1 MSEIYRME
9 IDPLGERKVP
19 KGAYYGPQTSRA
31 LENFPITGYGWH
43 SAFISAIGMVK
54 TACAKANMD
63 VGLLDPAIG
72 KYIVVAAEEV
82 AEGKH
87 NAHFVVDAI
96 QGGAGTSFNMNANEV
111 IANVA
116 LEKMGLEKGDY
127 KTISPN
133 DHINMSQSTNDV
145 VPTSAFVAAHKE
157 MDKLLATVERMIKT
171 LEQKAEELDH
181 VVKIGRTHLQDAA
194 PIRLGQEFKAWA
206 EVLKRDY
213 ARMGRTTNNLLNINL
228 GATAVGTGLNSN
240 PKYIKLAVKYLSEIT
255 RYGLQTPESL
265 VDATQNSDNYTAIS
279 ASLKITMINMS
290 KIANDIRLMAS
301 GPFCGF
307 REIHLPERQAG
318 SSIMPGKVNPV
329 MPELINQVAFQVLG
343 NDNTICLAAQAGQLE
358 LNVMGPVL
366 VFNLMQSITIMNNAF
381 DVFDR
386 FCLQGITANEEYL
399 QEKVAKSATVATAL
413 NVHIGYNL
421 SAEIAKMAHKGG
433 HGTVKQIC
441 LSPEMQERIKKET
454 GKYLSEKDLDIILNP
469 AGMTEMGIPGEQLLD
484 KK

>member
-1 MSEIYRME
+1 MSEKYRIE
-9 IDPLGERKVP
+9 TDPLGERKVP
-19 KGAYYGPQTSRA
+19 REAYYGPQTSRA
-31 LENFPITGYGWH
+31 LENFPITGYKWH
-43 SAFISAIGMVK
+43 AAFISAIGMVK
-54 TACAKANMD
+54 MACAKANID
-63 VGLLDPAIG
+63 VGLLDPTIG
-72 KYIVVAAEEV
+72 KYIVVACQEV
-82 AEGKH
+82 ADGKH
-87 NAHFVVDAI
+87 NDHFVVDAI

-116 LEKMGLEKGDY
+116 LEKMGHEKGDY
-127 KTISPN
+127 KIISPN

-145 VPTSAFVAAHKE
+145 VPTTAFLAAHKE
-157 MDKLLATVERMIKT
+157 MDKLLATTWRMIET
-171 LEQKAEELDH
+171 FEEKADEFDH

-206 EVLKRDY
+206 EVIKRDF

-240 PKYIKLAVKYLSEIT
+240 PKYIKLAVQYLSEIS

-265 VDATQNSDNYTAIS
+265 VDATQNTDNYSAIS

-329 MPELINQVAFQVLG
+329 MPELINQVAFQVTG
-343 NDNTICLAAQAGQLE
+343 NDHTICLASQAGQLE

-381 DVFDR
+381 KVFDEL
-386 FCLQGITANEEYL
+386 CLRGITANEEYL
-399 QEKVAKSATVATAL
+399 KEKVAKSATVATAL

-433 HGTVKQIC
+433 NGTVKEIC
-441 LSPEMQERIKKET
+441 LTPDMQERIKEET
-454 GKYLSEKDLDIILNP
+454 GKYLSEADLDIILNP
-469 AGMTEMGIPGEQLLD
+469 RKMTEIGIPGEELLTRG
-484 KK
+484 